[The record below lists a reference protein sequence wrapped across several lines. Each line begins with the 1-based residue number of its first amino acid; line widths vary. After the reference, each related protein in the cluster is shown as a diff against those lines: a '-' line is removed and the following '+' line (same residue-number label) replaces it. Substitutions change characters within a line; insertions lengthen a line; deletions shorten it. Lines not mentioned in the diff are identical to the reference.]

1 VQAHAASA
9 VLNFSENCMPDIL
22 TPYLDGVVSKLLVL
36 LQVYMTI
43 PLINLTP
50 ELLQLYVLSSNDK
63 GQIGYMECCLLK
75 SNIKLFWCLIQQLKL
90 LG

>member
-1 VQAHAASA
+1 
-9 VLNFSENCMPDIL
+9 MPDIL

-50 ELLQLYVLSSNDK
+50 ELLQLYVLSSNDE
-63 GQIGYMECCLLK
+63 GQIGYMECCPLK